1 MKEAAVDFS
10 PEQDA
15 AELYRQGFDSDLEA
29 ELRLPIA
36 KLETKCKSG
45 TRTRSWAWFR
55 FHRQEASA
63 Q

>member
-36 KLETKCKSG
+36 KLETKSKSG
-45 TRTRSWAWFR
+45 TPTRFWAWFR